1 MGGGEVG
8 NGESGIYR
16 NKRHGLSTQITY
28 GLFREIN
35 CIHFERTKECLQ
47 SRV

>member
-1 MGGGEVG
+1 M
-8 NGESGIYR
+8 ESRVFTEI
-16 NKRHGLSTQITY
+16 KDMGLSTQITY